1 MQAPLIKRRLQ
12 TALNKRRLQAALV
25 TAAYTRR
32 LLKGRLQA
40 KLMGRFWAPLA
51 SGACQR
57 RSQAALEGVPLARGA
72 RLMRARWQPRPLVQM
87 PPSERRLQAALIERR
102 WQAALNNPY
111 IVMGIL
117 RPSATIPVNV

>member
-1 MQAPLIKRRLQ
+1 MGASG
-12 TALNKRRLQAALV
+12 RRLQAALV
-25 TAAYTRR
+25 SAARKRR
-32 LLKGRLQA
+32 
-40 KLMGRFWAPLA
+40 W
-51 SGACQR
+51 
-57 RSQAALEGVPLARGA
+57 EGVPLARGA

>member
-1 MQAPLIKRRLQ
+1 M
-12 TALNKRRLQAALV
+12 QAALV

-32 LLKGRLQA
+32 FKGPLA
-40 KLMGRFWAPLA
+40 SEAYGRFWAPLA

-111 IVMGIL
+111 IVMGSL
-117 RPSATIPVNV
+117 RPSATIPVHV